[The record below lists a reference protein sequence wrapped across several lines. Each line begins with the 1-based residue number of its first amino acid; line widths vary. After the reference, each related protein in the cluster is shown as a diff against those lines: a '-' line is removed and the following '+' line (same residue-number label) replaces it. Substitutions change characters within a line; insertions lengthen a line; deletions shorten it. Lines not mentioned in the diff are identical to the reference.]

1 MQRRRILGLAM
12 IGIGLIWLTS
22 TFSGGRSRDVGMERN
37 WENTM
42 ERDMERWEANFERD
56 MENWERNWE
65 DREELGA
72 MEMPAI
78 PAIPELPAIPAMPD
92 MPDMPHFNQGH
103 SSHWFGWWKLPLLV
117 IGAMLLLSMRRRQRF
132 SHGENYNATIHRF

>member
-22 TFSGGRSRDVGMERN
+22 QFSGGRDRNFGMERN

-42 ERDMERWEANFERD
+42 ERDMENWAANFERD

-72 MEMPAI
+72 MEMP
-78 PAIPELPAIPAMPD
+78 PLPAMPD
-92 MPDMPHFNQGH
+92 MPPLPAMPDLPDMPHYSGH
-103 SSHWFGWWKLPLLV
+103 DSHWFGWWKLPLLLL
-117 IGAMLLLSMRRRQRF
+117 GAMLLLTMRRRRRF
-132 SHGENYNATIHRF
+132 STGESYNATIHRF